1 MRNIVR
7 WRRSSAASLAALA
20 VTATALAI
28 AASPASARSV
38 EPDTKVAAKAAST
51 TVSAR
56 TQVSAEAWAAGRAK
70 YGAKVTAAQALDA
83 YWTPARMRAAKPIE
97 ESKQYQTAL
106 QEFQRSGKRADV
118 PDAVGPAQSVAPK
131 AGHLKV
137 PAPSGPSARA
147 HNPNYN
153 YWHPTAYTNG
163 KVFFR
168 SDNPNDPNDG
178 VRWGQCSASI
188 INTEGKD
195 TVWTASHCVHSGA
208 GGWWYSQDWMFIP
221 AYDDDLAN
229 PRPYGTWYAAQ
240 LYSTW
245 PWVNSS
251 DFSQDFAVA
260 IMNTLNGWHIVDYF
274 GGHGF
279 RANWGVGQWINS
291 FGYPAEWPYDGGN
304 LHQCWGSNVW
314 ESTWNSSYIGCDMTR
329 GSSGGPWLHGWD
341 GNWGYL
347 NGVNSRIDRIVNPT
361 IMASPYF
368 DDDAWNLFNNT
379 RYL

>member
-1 MRNIVR
+1 M
-7 WRRSSAASLAALA
+7 LAALA
-20 VTATALAI
+20 ACGTALVS
-28 AASPASARSV
+28 AAAPASARTV
-38 EPDTKVAAKAAST
+38 DPGQATAVATSA
-51 TVSAR
+51 TVSAK
-56 TQVSAEAWAAGRAK
+56 TKVSAEAWAAGRAK

-106 QEFQRSGKRADV
+106 EKSQREGKRADQ
-118 PDAVGPAQSVAPK
+118 PDAVGPAQSVAPR

-137 PAPSGPSARA
+137 PAPSGPSTRA

-168 SDNPNDPNDG
+168 TDDPNNPNDG
-178 VRWGQCSASI
+178 VWWGSCSASI

-195 TVWTASHCVHSGA
+195 TVWTAGHCVHSGR
-208 GGWWYSQDWMFIP
+208 GGWWFSQDWMFIP

-240 LYSTW
+240 LFAPG
-245 PWVNSS
+245 PWVSNS

-279 RANWGVGQWINS
+279 RANWGTGQWINA
-291 FGYPAEWPYDGGN
+291 FGYPAETPFDGGN
-304 LHQCWGSNVW
+304 LWQCWVPTPGRW
-314 ESTWNSSYIGCDMTR
+314 PGRRAT
-329 GSSGGPWLHGWD
+329 
-341 GNWGYL
+341 
-347 NGVNSRIDRIVNPT
+347 SRAT
-361 IMASPYF
+361 
-368 DDDAWNLFNNT
+368 
-379 RYL
+379 